1 MLNDSA
7 FLRRESQVRSY
18 CRSFPVVLE
27 TASGSR
33 MVAEGGKAYMDF
45 FSGAGAL
52 NYGHNHPLIVRALQ
66 DYLGR
71 GGILHSLD
79 MHTAAKRQFIERFE
93 EIILRPREL
102 DYRIQFTGPT
112 GTNAV
117 EAALKLARKV
127 TGRPNIAAFTRAFHG
142 VSLGS
147 LAATASPGNRAAAG
161 VPLSLTTRFPYCGYL
176 GPRVDT
182 IPYIEAMLEHGSGVD
197 LPAAFIV
204 ETVQGEGGLNVAT
217 TEWLKKLAILAKA
230 KGILLIVDD
239 IQAGCGRTGRFF
251 SFERAQIEPDIVC
264 LSKSISGCGLP
275 MSLLLIKPEHD
286 VWRPGEHNG
295 TFRGNNLA
303 FVAAAAALKFWED
316 DALEV
321 SVARQSSLMQ
331 NRLRGLVRRL
341 APESAVAVGMG
352 FLQGIRWDNKT
363 VAAEVS
369 KEAFKRGLVLECCGP
384 HDEVLKLLPPL
395 TISDAE
401 LTEGLDIIAE
411 AVTQVCGAREMA
423 G

>member
-1 MLNDSA
+1 MLNNSS

-18 CRSFPVVLE
+18 CRTFPVVFE
-27 TASGSR
+27 TAKGSR
-33 MVAEGGKAYMDF
+33 MVAEDGKSYLDF

-52 NYGHNHPLIVRALQ
+52 NYGHNHPQIIDALQ
-66 DYLGR
+66 DYIGR

-79 MHTAAKRQFIERFE
+79 MHTAAKRQFIESFE
-93 EIILRPREL
+93 EIILKPRRL

-127 TGRPNIAAFTRAFHG
+127 TGRPSIAAFTRAFHG

-147 LAATASPGNRAAAG
+147 LSATASPGNRAAAG
-161 VPLSLTTRFPYCGYL
+161 LPLTLTTRFPYSGYM
-176 GPRVDT
+176 GPQVDT
-182 IPYIEAMLEHGSGVD
+182 IPYIEAMLDHGSGVD

-217 TEWLKKLAILAKA
+217 IDWLKKLAALAKA
-230 KGILLIVDD
+230 KGILLIIDD

-275 MSLLLIKPEHD
+275 MSVLLMKPEHD
-286 VWRPGEHNG
+286 VWKPGEHNG

-303 FVAAAAALKFWED
+303 FVGAASALSFWTD
-316 DALEV
+316 TVLEA
-321 SVARQSSLMQ
+321 SVARQAAQMQ
-331 NRLRGLVRRL
+331 ERLQGIARRL
-341 APESAVAVGMG
+341 APESARAVGMG
-352 FLQGIRWDNKT
+352 FLQGIRWDNKDI
-363 VAAEVS
+363 AAEVS
-369 KEAFKRGLVLECCGP
+369 KKAFERGLILECCGP
-384 HDEVLKLLPPL
+384 YDEVLKLLPPL
-395 TISDAE
+395 TITDAE
-401 LTEGLDIIAE
+401 LNEGLDIIAD
-411 AVTQVCGAREMA
+411 AVTQVCGAKEMA